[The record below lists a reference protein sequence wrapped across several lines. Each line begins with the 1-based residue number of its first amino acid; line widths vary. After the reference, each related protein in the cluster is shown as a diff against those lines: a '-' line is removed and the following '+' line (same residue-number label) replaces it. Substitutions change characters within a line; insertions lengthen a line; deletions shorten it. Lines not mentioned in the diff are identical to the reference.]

1 MTAADL
7 RSARSW
13 LFVPGDSERKIAKCW
28 DSGADALI
36 FDLEDSVSTEAKQ
49 NARQLVAETLRN
61 RSAEAPICVIR
72 INSLGTGL
80 AEKDIEQTI
89 AGRPAAYVVPKANS
103 AADVVAIADLI
114 DRGEG
119 AACIPPGTTRILPI
133 ATETPGSIFKLD
145 QIAGAHPRNAALLW
159 GMEDLAVE
167 LAARATRTATG
178 EMLDVFKT
186 VRSLALLAGAA
197 AGIGIID
204 TPMTDI
210 NALDRLADEASEAAR
225 MGFTG
230 KLAIHPSQVEP
241 INRAFTPSDE
251 EIADAEEIL
260 RLSREGGG
268 SAFRFRGRMID
279 TPHLVAAGRLLV
291 RARR

>member
-1 MTAADL
+1 MKTDL

-13 LFVPGDSERKIAKCW
+13 LFVPGDSERKIAKCRE
-28 DSGADALI
+28 SGADALI
-36 FDLEDSVSTEAKQ
+36 FDLEDSVSAEAKPT
-49 NARQLVAETLRN
+49 ARKLVAATLGN
-61 RSAEAPICVIR
+61 RPVGAPLCVIR
-72 INSLGTGL
+72 INALGTGL
-80 AEKDIEQTI
+80 AEQDIAETI
-89 AGRPAAYVVPKANS
+89 ASRPAAYVVPKANS
-103 AADVVAIADLI
+103 ADDVLAIAELI
-114 DRGEG
+114 DRGESLSD
-119 AACIPPGTTRILPI
+119 IPSGTTRILPI
-133 ATETPGSIFKLD
+133 ATETPGAIFKLD
-145 QIAGAHPRNAALLW
+145 DIARAHARNAALLW

-167 LAARATRTATG
+167 LAARATRTG
-178 EMLDVFKT
+178 SGDILDVFKT

-241 INRAFTPSDE
+241 INRAFTPSAE

-268 SAFRFRGRMID
+268 SAFRFKGRMID
-279 TPHLVAAGRLLV
+279 TPHLVAAERLL
-291 RARR
+291 ARLRR